1 MMEFGIQV
9 EPQFGF
15 EYEEISEIAS
25 KGLDNGFST
34 LWFSDHFMLDADS
47 TDRILLDPWLVMT
60 ALVREFT
67 KLRVGSLVFCNS
79 YRNPALHAKM
89 ASTLDV
95 LSNGRLEFGIGA
107 GWKKIEYNAY
117 GYEFPDDIT
126 RIAQLAEA
134 IQVIR
139 KIWLEDKATFEGEY
153 YKIKN
158 LVSFPKP
165 VQKPHPTIWVGT
177 MYGREHMLKLV
188 AKHGDGINLAWA
200 FTPEQLNIIFKHVD
214 DYRKDYGHS
223 EKIKKSVGFWTHV
236 FEEESEME
244 KAVVEGAEKRNISLN
259 QYRKRISSSLWGTPE
274 DLVEKLSTY
283 RDLDVSHSIFMFPQE
298 KEIEQIELF
307 GKHIIPKLK

>member
-1 MMEFGIQV
+1 MEFGIQV

-60 ALVREFT
+60 SLVRELV
-67 KLRVGSLVFCNS
+67 KLRVGSLVFCNN

-107 GWKKIEYNAY
+107 GWKKLEYNAY
-117 GYEFPDDIT
+117 GYEFPDDMT

-134 IQVIR
+134 IQIIR

-153 YKIKN
+153 FKIKN

-177 MYGREHMLKLV
+177 MYGREHMLRLA

-200 FTPEQLNIIFKHVD
+200 FTPERLDMIFKHVD
-214 DYRKDYGHS
+214 DYRREYGHS

-244 KAVVEGAEKRNISLN
+244 NAIIEGAKKRNISLD

-274 DLVEKLSTY
+274 DLVEKLEAY
-283 RDLDVSHSIFMFPQE
+283 KDLGVSHSIFMFPKE

-307 GKHIIPKLK
+307 GKHVIRNLK